1 LPGPYPFSRA
11 SAREALPIED
21 VLTFSVELVHEVG
34 AYSLSGWA
42 GGFHAILS
50 QLDPDE
56 LAEKEMRLVRIAY
69 SQQVLMRLRLGSST
83 ALWDYLIERAVA
95 ELNNEHEHEQ

>member
-1 LPGPYPFSRA
+1 MLPGPYPLPRA
-11 SAREALPIED
+11 SAREALLVED

-42 GGFHAILS
+42 GGFLVILP

-56 LAEKEMRLVRIAY
+56 LAEEGM
-69 SQQVLMRLRLGSST
+69 
-83 ALWDYLIERAVA
+83 
-95 ELNNEHEHEQ
+95 

>member
-1 LPGPYPFSRA
+1 MLPGPYPLSRA

-42 GGFHAILS
+42 GGFHVILS

-56 LAEKEMRLVRIAY
+56 LAEKEMRLVVIAY
-69 SQQVLMRLRLGSST
+69 SQ
-83 ALWDYLIERAVA
+83 
-95 ELNNEHEHEQ
+95 